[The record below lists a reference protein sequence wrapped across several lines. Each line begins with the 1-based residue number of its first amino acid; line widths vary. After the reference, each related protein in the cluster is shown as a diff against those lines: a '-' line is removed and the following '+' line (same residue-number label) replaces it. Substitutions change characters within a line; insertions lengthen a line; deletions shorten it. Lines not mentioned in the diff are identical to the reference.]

1 MILITGATGAIGR
14 LVVQRLVT
22 EGARVR
28 AVSRSPRDA
37 ALPHGVEVVQGDPA
51 RPGTTA
57 EHFAGVE
64 AVFLHSRTFGDSADR
79 LLALAAERGVRK
91 VVALSAMNIDDP
103 FDLQPSRR
111 RGDRNKEAEEAAV
124 ASGLAWTSLRASA
137 FAGNT
142 LQAWGAQ
149 IRAGDV
155 VRYVHAGFRESVL
168 DERDLAEV
176 AARALLTDELLPH
189 ALAGRRLELTGP
201 ESLSHEEM
209 VDVIAAAL
217 GRPLRFEE
225 VPSRAVAAHLI
236 GMGLPEPF
244 VRALMA
250 RYDHYAGR
258 DQHPPTGEMDK
269 VLGRPART
277 YADWV
282 ADHVAA
288 FRNG

>member
-1 MILITGATGAIGR
+1 MILITGATGAVGR
-14 LVVQRLVT
+14 LVVQQLLA
-22 EGARVR
+22 EGAHVR

-37 ALPHGVEVVQGDPA
+37 ALPYGVEVVQGDPA
-51 RPGTTA
+51 RPGTMA
-57 EHFAGVE
+57 GHFAGVE
-64 AVFLHSRTFGDSADR
+64 AVFLHPRTFGDSADR
-79 LLALAAERGVRK
+79 LLALAAERGVGK

-103 FDLQPSRR
+103 FDLQPSRC

-142 LQAWGAQ
+142 LQAWGGQ

-155 VRYVHAGFRESVL
+155 VRYVHAGFQESLL

-176 AARALLTDELLPH
+176 AARALLTDELSGH
-189 ALAGRRLELTGP
+189 RLEITGP
-201 ESLSHEEM
+201 KSLSHEEM
-209 VDVIAAAL
+209 VAVIAAAL

-225 VPSRAVAAHLI
+225 VPSHTVAARLI
-236 GMGLPEPF
+236 GVGLPEPF

-250 RYDHYAGR
+250 RYDHYTGR
-258 DQHPPTGEMDK
+258 VQHPPTDDVDE

-277 YADWV
+277 YQEWV
-282 ADHVAA
+282 ADHVDA